1 MAEHWAFDMYSR
13 LFLVGR
19 KGYLGERWRHLSS
32 TWNKK
37 GEIGL
42 NKAAIKE
49 KEGLFREDELTAEKE
64 GHSWG
69 PLYAYLHFKER
80 GLKFGTCDIHLVAI
94 LSISIIRVGIKIQ

>member
-1 MAEHWAFDMYSR
+1 MAEHWDFDMYSR

-42 NKAAIKE
+42 NKAAIRKRRVFSG
-49 KEGLFREDELTAEKE
+49 KTSELREKE

-69 PLYAYLHFKER
+69 PLYAYLYFKER
-80 GLKFGTCDIHLVAI
+80 GLSLGLVI
-94 LSISIIRVGIKIQ
+94 FI